1 MSDPSPPY
9 GDLHIYYLQGQ
20 VKEDLFW
27 GTSNFIGNWQEGES
41 AFLFFTGPAP
51 EALDLLL
58 RSQPELTLCDRFQMG
73 YTEWQGGALKPFRA
87 GRFSIFPAWAET
99 DTALRNEE
107 ILLRL
112 DPGVVFG
119 AGTHPTTRDC
129 LLLIDSLFQSE
140 RVSSALDIGTGTGIL
155 GAAAAKAGCSRV
167 LAVDLN
173 LLAAKTARKNFI
185 LNRVEEQAI
194 SVCGDATDFMDDP
207 YDLLIANIHYEVMTR
222 LIDSPGFLRKRWSI
236 LSGLLRS
243 QARKIR
249 YRLEG
254 LPVEIIEER
263 VENEG
268 IWHTFFVKR
277 ASSQG
282 RSQ

>member
-73 YTEWQGGALKPFRA
+73 YTEWQGGALEPFCA
-87 GRFSIFPAWAET
+87 GRFSVFPAWVEAGKPFG
-99 DTALRNEE
+99 DEE
-107 ILLRL
+107 IRLCL

-129 LLLIDSLFQSE
+129 LLLIDTLFQSE
-140 RVSSALDIGTGTGIL
+140 KVQSALDIGTGTGIL

-173 LLAAKTARKNFI
+173 LLAAKTAQRNFA
-185 LNRVEEQAI
+185 LNRVEEQAL
-194 SVCGDATDFMDDP
+194 SVCGDATDFMDYP

-222 LIDSPGFLRKRWSI
+222 LIDSPGFLRKRWFI

-249 YRLEG
+249 YQLEK
-254 LPVEIIEER
+254 LPVTIIEER
-263 VENEG
+263 VEKEG
-268 IWHTFFVKR
+268 IWHTFF
-277 ASSQG
+277 AQG
-282 RSQ
+282 NR